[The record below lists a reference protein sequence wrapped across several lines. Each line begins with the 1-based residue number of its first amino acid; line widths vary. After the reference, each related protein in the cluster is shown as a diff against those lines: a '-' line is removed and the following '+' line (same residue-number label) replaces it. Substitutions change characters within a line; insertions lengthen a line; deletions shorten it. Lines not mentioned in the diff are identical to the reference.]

1 MDATGAVGWVGRFLA
16 GCVALT
22 NFATWMPKDEYSDL
36 RQAYAAASG
45 VTLRTAQRHQRSNHP
60 DWQRF
65 IGVTAG
71 QAVKR
76 GVVEKAEAVALAAVS
91 PHRPEEA
98 PGFYQEDERELA
110 PPQINEK
117 RAWEIHDRTFRAW
130 REQLDSIKGEPV
142 VALVYAKE
150 LPKLRE
156 DYEKARAARERW
168 EIEQRR
174 LIPSHEFERF
184 VGQFLIPLAELL
196 KNLPVELPVM
206 MNPDNPAYAR
216 ERVLEWLRGKAE
228 PQISEMLR
236 GADEFL
242 AA

>member
-1 MDATGAVGWVGRFLA
+1 
-16 GCVALT
+16 
-22 NFATWMPKDEYSDL
+22 MPKDEYSDL

-76 GVVEKAEAVALAAVS
+76 GAIEKADAAALAAVS

-174 LIPSHEFERF
+174 LIPLHEFTEF
-184 VGQFLIPLAELL
+184 VGQFLVPLAELL
-196 KNLPVELPVM
+196 RNLPVELPVIV
-206 MNPDNPAYAR
+206 NPQDPNTAR
-216 ERVLEWLRGKAE
+216 NRILDWLRTKAE
-228 PQISEMLR
+228 PQIEAMLA
-236 GADEFL
+236 GQKEILSA
-242 AA
+242 

>member
-1 MDATGAVGWVGRFLA
+1 
-16 GCVALT
+16 
-22 NFATWMPKDEYSDL
+22 MPKDEYSDL

-76 GVVEKAEAVALAAVS
+76 GAIEKADAAALAAVS
-91 PHRPEEA
+91 PHRPEEE
-98 PGFYQEDERELA
+98 PRFYEVDEKDLA
-110 PPQINEK
+110 PAQINEK
-117 RAWEIHDRTFRAW
+117 RAWEIHRRTFEEW
-130 REQLDSIKGEPV
+130 RRQLEGVHGEPII
-142 VALVYAKE
+142 ALAFAKE
-150 LPKLRE
+150 LPRLRE

-206 MNPDNPAYAR
+206 MNPDNPSYAR

-228 PQISEMLR
+228 LQISEMLR